1 MAFYILNSA
10 LITAIILT
18 LNEERHLPDCLTS
31 LAWTDEVVVF
41 DSFSTDATVT
51 LAEQAGARVIQHPFE
66 NYAWQRN
73 AALEAVPEAEWVLF
87 VDADERIPSPLA
99 EEIRAVTGAGQAAAA
114 WIPRH
119 NYIFGKLTRYG
130 GWFPDYQL
138 RLLKNGKVRYDP
150 DRPVHELALVD
161 GSTVHLA
168 HPMLHLNYTTVQEFI
183 AKQHYYAEY
192 DAGILFQKGQRTRG
206 WNYVLQPLRHFWWR
220 FVTLQG
226 WRGGFHGLRLSLL
239 MAYFQFV
246 LYQRLK
252 ALEIGGS
259 ENRA

>member
-1 MAFYILNSA
+1 ML
-10 LITAIILT
+10 TAIVLT

-66 NYAWQRN
+66 NYARQRN

-87 VDADERIPSPLA
+87 VDADERIPPPLA
-99 EEIRAVTGAGQAAAA
+99 EEIRAATRAGQAVAA

-119 NYIFGKLTRYG
+119 NYIFGRLTRHA
-130 GWFPDYQL
+130 GWFPDFQL
-138 RLLKNGKVRYDP
+138 RLLKNGKVRYDR

-161 GSTVHLA
+161 GPTVHLA
-168 HPMLHLNYTTVQEFI
+168 HPMVHLNYATVREFVV
-183 AKQHYYAEY
+183 KQHYYAEY
-192 DAGILFQKGQRTRG
+192 DAQILFQEGRRVRP
-206 WNYVLQPLRHFWWR
+206 WNYILQPPRHFWWR

-226 WRGGFHGLRLSLL
+226 WHHGFHGLRLSLL
-239 MAYFQFV
+239 MAYFQLV

-252 ALEIGGS
+252 ALEVGVS
-259 ENRA
+259 ENRT